1 VEPGPAGHVILNGS
15 KKPCSLSHSMDLFTV
30 STPPLEGMD
39 AGLAAAMFPAD
50 TAGIERRPFWKSPIL
65 AGAESD
71 EVVLHDVV
79 VPEDAFLPLGG
90 PGRVSAV
97 QDRGFLWFELL
108 ITASYLG
115 IASALVER
123 VWLSGRG
130 AAIERVSR
138 ATDVEA
144 AMAALEGIARGM
156 LDGECGN
163 HELGRML
170 LVRYAV
176 QAAIDRATC
185 LAVELLGGNAFIG
198 SSEVSY
204 LFAAGRGL
212 SLHPPSRPVTGK
224 RLDEFMA
231 GSLLTLD

>member
-1 VEPGPAGHVILNGS
+1 
-15 KKPCSLSHSMDLFTV
+15 
-30 STPPLEGMD
+30 
-39 AGLAAAMFPAD
+39 MFPAD
-50 TAGIERRPFWKSPIL
+50 TPGIERRPFWKSPIL

-71 EVVLHDVV
+71 EVVLHDVL
-79 VPEDAFLPLGG
+79 VPEDAFFPLGG
-90 PGRVSAV
+90 PCRVSAV

-108 ITASYLG
+108 ITAAYLG

-123 VWLSGRG
+123 ALLSGRG
-130 AAIERVSR
+130 GPAERISL

-156 LDGECGN
+156 DAGERGN
-163 HELGRML
+163 SEFGRML

-176 QAAIDRATC
+176 QSAIDRAAC

-204 LFAAGRGL
+204 LFAATRGL
-212 SLHPPSRPVTGK
+212 SLHPPARPVTAK
-224 RLDEFMA
+224 RLDEYLA
-231 GSLLTLD
+231 GSLLILD